1 VLKAAGA
8 RAAHLHWRKFEPAVM
23 PIRRINSKGILTP
36 SPIVKPSDSFGPGEG
51 KELGFKVAVGDRE
64 EPPRLSAGT
73 PA

>member
-1 VLKAAGA
+1 
-8 RAAHLHWRKFEPAVM
+8 M